1 MKLQDFQINHQHY
14 IMKKA
19 KPTLKNIIA
28 YIQGNLRYKLF
39 YSNFAFLIRP
49 HIREQ
54 IQVRINS
61 MDKQCYNEGQCKMCG
76 CQTTALQM
84 ADKACDKPC
93 YPEMMDKV
101 TWNKF
106 KRGIDIYNVGYWW
119 TYWEGIVFKRH
130 YKSFED
136 EIDIQLKPNSK
147 LEESDVE
154 LFKACEADIKILESY
169 TLEDLKSGKLIKE
182 AIVPNNNCK

>member
-61 MDKQCYNEGQCKMCG
+61 MDQECYNAGECKICG
-76 CQTTALQM
+76 CQTTHLQM
-84 ADKACDKPC
+84 ANKPCDKPC
-93 YPEMMDKV
+93 YPEMLSKKNWKFLKEGLFYPDGKR
-101 TWNKF
+101 WWKLKYNKF
-106 KRGIDIYNVGYWW
+106 IIDY
-119 TYWEGIVFKRH
+119 E
-130 YKSFED
+130 
-136 EIDIQLKPNSK
+136 
-147 LEESDVE
+147 
-154 LFKACEADIKILESY
+154 
-169 TLEDLKSGKLIKE
+169 
-182 AIVPNNNCK
+182 